1 MSNTPTALTAQQAVV
16 AAPGCELAAP
26 GCQLA
31 AARPSTLRRWGQRG
45 MVTAEYAVGILAAI
59 AMALVLVR
67 VLNESPVA
75 AALLKQVTAL
85 IGQMSA
91 HLK

>member
-1 MSNTPTALTAQQAVV
+1 MSNTPTALAAQQAVV
-16 AAPGCELAAP
+16 AAPGCELAAT
-26 GCQLA
+26 G
-31 AARPSTLRRWGQRG
+31 PSSLRRWGQRG